1 MEDLGSLPAKIEKYQ
16 QVIRNTEEYRTA
28 WDGKVKE
35 MILTGLQSVINKT
48 GLKADIDVREGLKNL
63 ESIVF
68 SLGVVPSGIYEPVGD
83 QFRKKLYKNN
93 GMLIFQQLFN
103 GKIIVMVGYPHI
115 EEVAKPKQAKTLEII
130 RPDELTDAY
139 MLRYLEVFFKEIIEW
154 EDYDDDVPQTIGFNQ
169 TFQDNGI
176 VKEAID

>member
-16 QVIRNTEEYRTA
+16 GIIQNTKDYRAA
-28 WDGKVKE
+28 WDKTVKDK
-35 MILTGLQSVINKT
+35 ILNELKSLIDRT

-68 SLGVVPSGIYEPVGD
+68 SLGVVPSGIYEQVGE
-83 QFRKKLYKNN
+83 QFQKKLYKNN

-139 MLRYLEVFFKEIIEW
+139 MLRYLDVFFKEIIEW
-154 EDYDDDVPQTIGFNQ
+154 EDYVDDVPQTI
-169 TFQDNGI
+169 
-176 VKEAID
+176 